1 MNELSEVL
9 LVTNENVVLEFC
21 GQLEHLNFYQFE
33 VENGKFTAVANC
45 RFEH

>member
-21 GQLEHLNFYQFE
+21 GHLGHLNFYQFE
-33 VENGKFTAVANC
+33 VETVNLQL
-45 RFEH
+45 